1 MASTREQVLHAL
13 QQYTM
18 SHSTDMPSKFGELL
32 LRIPDIERACQ
43 FGKELI
49 AARSSADGPTF
60 DILFELLRG
69 D

>member
-1 MASTREQVLHAL
+1 MSASREQVLQAL

-18 SHSTDMPSKFGELL
+18 SHYPEMPSKFGELL

-43 FGKELI
+43 LGKELI
-49 AARSSADGPTF
+49 ASRSASDGPTF
-60 DILFELLRG
+60 DILLELLRG